1 MNGNPFLGWHYF
13 WQGFLA
19 LREPGL
25 RRFVALPLLLNIVV
39 MSAASWWGG
48 SKLNGWIESLVAGLP
63 GWLDWL
69 YWLLLPLA
77 WLMML
82 LVMAYFFSTLL
93 VTLGSPL
100 NGLLSEQVE
109 RRAGVVLP
117 EESLPAMIRRTL
129 GRELTKLGYLLPRY
143 LLLLALSFIPGLN
156 LASPLLWFWFGS
168 WVVALQYM
176 DYSFDNHGRSFVETR
191 QAMAGDN
198 LTVLGFG
205 AVVALLMMIPLVNW
219 FVMPAAVIGATRLR
233 LERMTAQ
240 AGSVGGFGYAEGDTH
255 RQRLADGRSEYSDRR

>member
-1 MNGNPFLGWHYF
+1 MNGNPFLGWHYL
-13 WQGFLA
+13 WQGFLS

-48 SKLNGWIESLVAGLP
+48 HKLSSWIESLVAWLP
-63 GWLDWL
+63 GWLEWL
-69 YWLLLPLA
+69 YWLLMPLA
-77 WLMML
+77 LLTLL

-109 RRAGVVLP
+109 RRAGVVIP
-117 EESLPAMIRRTL
+117 EESLLKMIRRTF

-143 LLLLALSFIPGLN
+143 LLLVVLSFIPGLN
-156 LASPLLWFWFGS
+156 LASPVLWLWFGS
-168 WVVALQYM
+168 WVVALQYI
-176 DYSFDNHGRSFVETR
+176 DYSFDNHGRSFAEMR
-191 QAMAGDN
+191 KAMAGDN

-205 AVVALLMMIPLVNW
+205 GLVALFMMIPLVNW

-233 LERMTAQ
+233 LDRM
-240 AGSVGGFGYAEGDTH
+240 AGPAGNVGGFGYAEGDTH
-255 RQRLADGRSEYSDRR
+255 RQRLADGSTEYSDR